1 MRAYRY
7 AAQARLGIAVCCVC
21 CFILQL
27 NEILHIANPL
37 FTHCRTLRR
46 NRTNK
51 MAPLLHFVNG
61 RSHIDVKVQH
71 MTMSYE
77 QS

>member
-1 MRAYRY
+1 MSSFYSIYNHHY
-7 AAQARLGIAVCCVC
+7 ASLCASVS
-21 CFILQL
+21 
-27 NEILHIANPL
+27 
-37 FTHCRTLRR
+37 R

-61 RSHIDVKVQH
+61 RSHIDVKVQR
-71 MTMSYE
+71 MTMSYD